1 MKVLVAL
8 LKATLSLLLMLLVL
22 SAALW
27 VWAGSSTSLATAL
40 ALAQPYLPAGQSLV
54 FKDVTGSLREGGR
67 VGWLRWQQGALSVEA
82 REAQVRWELR
92 PLLDGELRLSQLK
105 LAHLRIEDLRPQKA
119 AQPPLDLRLP
129 LKVDAVFSLGKFEW
143 AGSTPLQ
150 ITQASGY
157 YKFDSWYHTVD
168 KLQGHIASGSYT
180 LSGSL
185 QAQAPMALKLRAEG
199 SVQTTLPKTGQAVQV
214 KASAQVS
221 GPLAGRNAVLE
232 LKAQLTPELRS
243 SQATQAQVTARLQPW
258 HPQPILDAQAQWQ
271 ALDLSALWPQAPQT
285 QLSGTASVT
294 PQAQASGGAP
304 SQNWRAELKL
314 SNTQSGP
321 WNQHRLPLERLDAQG
336 VYSHGQWTVDALK
349 AQGADGRLEV
359 QGQFTDPERWAGT
372 LRLHN
377 LNLAALDARL
387 SATQLTGQ
395 LKLQQATDQI
405 DLDGQ
410 LQTHD
415 AQVQGQVRYG
425 INAQSAQGQLVFT
438 LPGAS
443 AQVKGQLAPT
453 QGGGDLSV
461 KVLDAARLNRWLHA
475 WPGIAQPLGQT
486 LIEGQAELNGHW
498 QGGWQ
503 GPLPALQLQAQL
515 SIPQLSVR
523 GPSQT
528 MASAW
533 HLRQAQADLKG
544 SLVALSLNLKAQLES
559 GTHRLALQAQAEG
572 GQKSP
577 GVWQAQ
583 FKEAQVSMEDSQ
595 RTGTWTLQSKAPID
609 LSLNHNGPT
618 QLTLGAGSAV
628 LFGPAPGSA
637 SLTWAPAQ
645 WSPTAWHSEGRL
657 QNLPL
662 AWLEMIGQ
670 TQMTNLGLRGD
681 LMFGGAWNAT
691 GGDTLRLR
699 ATLERTS
706 GDLQLLTDDATMGT
720 LRAGVREARLSVTLD
735 DTALA
740 TQLSW
745 ASERAGQAQAQFSTR
760 LNAQNQAWSW
770 PADAPLSGTLNVKLP
785 PVGVWS
791 LLAPPGWRLR
801 GTLDAQ
807 ATVSGTRSEP
817 QWRGTLSAQDL
828 AVRSVVDG
836 IDFSQGQL
844 RASLDGQRLNID
856 DFTLQG
862 AGGNTGGRLSLKGY
876 VLWLPASAPG
886 QALASRLRMSLD
898 ATAQALRVSTRADRR
913 LSVSGQLAAQL
924 VDAQLVVTGSLK
936 ADQALFILPED
947 SAPQLDDDV
956 VVRRSAAATPRPVP
970 KTGAPLGV
978 RITPEVNITLDL
990 GPDFAVRGHGLIS
1003 RLSGQL
1009 KLRSGG
1015 RDAAT
1020 PTLTGDLRTERGTFK
1035 AYGQQL
1041 DLEEGQL
1048 RFTGPINNPAL
1059 NILAI
1064 RPNLQQRVGVQI
1076 SGTALSPSVR
1086 LYSDPELPDAEKLAW
1101 LVLGRSA
1108 ANGGAESA
1116 VLQQAALALLGGKG
1130 KSLSGGMADAL
1141 GLDELSMRGA
1151 SSNADGSSTSAAI
1164 TLGKR
1169 LSRDIYV
1176 AYERSLAGTLGTFY
1190 IFYDLS
1196 RRFTLRA
1203 QTGEQSAVD
1212 LIFTLRYD

>member
-1 MKVLVAL
+1 MKILAAL
-8 LKATLSLLLMLLVL
+8 LKATLTLLLTLLVL

-27 VWAGSSTSLATAL
+27 VWAGSSSSLATAL
-40 ALAQPYLPAGQSLV
+40 YLAQPYLPAGQSLA
-54 FKDVTGSLREGGR
+54 FKDVTGSLRDGAS

-82 REAQVRWELR
+82 REVKVKWALQ
-92 PLLDGELRLSQLK
+92 PLLEGQLHLTQLK
-105 LAHLRIEDLRPQKA
+105 LAHLRIEDQRPKTA
-119 AQPPLDLRLP
+119 PQPPLDLGLP
-129 LKVDAVFSLGKFEW
+129 LKVDAAFSLGTFEW
-143 AGSTPLQ
+143 AGSTPVQ
-150 ITQASGY
+150 ITHVSGH
-157 YKFDSWYHTVD
+157 YKFDSLLHTID
-168 KLQGHIASGSYT
+168 MLQGHISSGNYT

-185 QAQAPMALKLRAEG
+185 QAQAPMALKLTLQGR
-199 SVQTTLPKTGQAVQV
+199 VQTTLPKTHQAVQV

-221 GPLAGRNAVLE
+221 GELAGRDAVLE

-243 SQATQAQVTARLQPW
+243 SHATQAQVTARLQPW
-258 HPQPILDAQAQWQ
+258 HPQPILNAQAQWQ
-271 ALDLSALWPQAPQT
+271 ALNLNALWPQAPQT

-294 PQAQASGGAP
+294 PDAQASNGAP
-304 SQNWRAELKL
+304 NQNWRADLKL
-314 SNTQSGP
+314 SNQQSGP

-336 VYSHGQWTVDALK
+336 VFTHGQWTVDSLK
-349 AQGADGRLEV
+349 AQGAGGQLEV
-359 QGQFTDPERWAGT
+359 QGQFTDPKRWDGT
-372 LRLHN
+372 LRLQD
-377 LNLAALDARL
+377 LNLVALDSRL

-415 AQVQGQVRYG
+415 AQVQGQVRYS
-425 INAQSAQGQLVFT
+425 IPTQAAQGQLAFT
-438 LPGAS
+438 LPGAH
-443 AQVKGQLAPT
+443 AQVKGQIAPT
-453 QGGGDLSV
+453 QGDGDLSV
-461 KVLDAARLNRWLHA
+461 NVLDAARLNRWLQA
-475 WPGIAQPLGQT
+475 WPGMAKPLGQT
-486 LIEGQAELNGHW
+486 LIEGQAQLSGHW

-503 GPLPALQLQAQL
+503 GPLPALN
-515 SIPQLSVR
+515 
-523 GPSQT
+523 
-528 MASAW
+528 
-533 HLRQAQADLKG
+533 
-544 SLVALSLNLKAQLES
+544 LNLKAQLQS
-559 GTHRLALQAQAEG
+559 GTRRLALQAQAQG
-572 GQKSP
+572 SQMSP

-583 FKEAQVSMEDSQ
+583 LQQAQLGIEDTQ
-595 RTGTWTLQSKAPID
+595 RTGTWTLQTKAPID
-609 LSLNHNGPT
+609 LNLNQSGPSPKLT
-618 QLTLGAGSAV
+618 LSAGRAQLT
-628 LFGPAPGSA
+628 GPAPGTVN
-637 SLTWAPAQ
+637 LTWAPAL
-645 WSPTAWHSEGRL
+645 WSPTQWHTEGRL
-657 QNLPL
+657 ENLPL

-670 TQMTNLGLRGD
+670 TQMTNLGLHGD
-681 LMFGGAWNAT
+681 LMFGGQWNAT
-691 GGDTLRLR
+691 GGDTLRLH

-706 GDLQLLTDDATMGT
+706 GDLQLLTEDATVGT

-735 DTALA
+735 DAALA
-740 TQLSW
+740 TQLTW
-745 ASERAGQAQAQFSTR
+745 TSERAGQAQAQFSTR
-760 LNAQNQAWSW
+760 LNTQNPVWSW
-770 PADAPLSGTLNVKLP
+770 PADAPLSGTLNAKLP
-785 PVGVWS
+785 PVGAWS

-836 IDFSQGQL
+836 IDFSQGRL

-862 AGGNTGGRLSLKGY
+862 AGGSTGGVLGLKGY

-924 VDAQLVVTGSLK
+924 NEAQLVVTGTLK

-956 VVRRSAAATPRPVP
+956 VVRRSAAAAPRPTP
-970 KTGAPLGV
+970 KTGPPLGL
-978 RITPEVNITLDL
+978 RIAPEVNITLDL
-990 GPDFAVRGHGLIS
+990 GPDFAVRGHGLVS

-1015 RDAAT
+1015 RNATTT
-1020 PTLTGDLRTERGTFK
+1020 PTLTGDLRTVRGSFK

-1076 SGTALSPSVR
+1076 SGTALSPTVR
-1086 LYSDPELPDAEKLAW
+1086 LYADPDLPDAEKLAW

-1130 KSLSGGMADAL
+1130 KSLSGGLADAF
-1141 GLDELSMRGA
+1141 GLDELSVRSA
-1151 SSNADGSSTSAAI
+1151 NSNADGSSTGAAV

-1203 QTGEQSAVD
+1203 QTGEQSAID

>member
-1 MKVLVAL
+1 MKVLAAFF
-8 LKATLSLLLMLLVL
+8 KATLSSAFVLLLTIVIMGG
-22 SAALW
+22 ALW
-27 VWAGSSTSLATAL
+27 VWAGSSTSLATTL
-40 ALAQPYLPAGQSLV
+40 KLVIPLLPAGHSLE
-54 FKDVTGSLREGGR
+54 FKDTTGSLRHGGT
-67 VGWLRWQQGALSVEA
+67 VGWLRWQQGALSIEA
-82 REAQVRWELR
+82 RQLSAGWELA
-92 PLLDGELRLSQLK
+92 PLLDGELNFSKLS
-105 LAHLRIEDLRPQKA
+105 LAHLRIEDRRPKTA
-119 AQPPLDLRLP
+119 PQPPLDLRLP
-129 LKVDAVFSLGKFEW
+129 LKVDAAFSLGTFEW
-143 AGSTPLQ
+143 AGTTPVQ
-150 ITQASGY
+150 ITQVSGH
-157 YKFDSWYHTVD
+157 YKFDSWNHTID
-168 KLQGHIASGSYT
+168 MLQGHIASGSYT

-185 QAQAPMALKLRAEG
+185 QAQAPMALKLTAQG
-199 SVQTTLPKTGQAVQV
+199 SVQTTLPKTHQAVQV

-221 GPLAGRNAVLE
+221 GQLAGRDAVLE
-232 LKAQLTPELRS
+232 LTAQLTPELRS
-243 SQATQAQVTARLQPW
+243 RQATQAQVTARLQPW
-258 HPQPILDAQAQWQ
+258 HPQPILNAQAQWQ
-271 ALDLSALWPQAPQT
+271 ALDLNALWPQAPQT

-294 PQAQASGGAP
+294 PAGQASHGAP
-304 SQNWRAELKL
+304 SQNWRADLKL

-321 WNQHRLPLERLDAQG
+321 WSQHRLPLEKLDVQG
-336 VYSHGQWTVDALK
+336 IFTHGQWTVDSLK
-349 AQGADGRLEV
+349 AQGAGGRLDV
-359 QGQFTDPERWAGT
+359 QGQFTDPKRWAGT
-372 LRLHN
+372 LKLQE

-415 AQVQGQVRYG
+415 AQVQGQVRYS
-425 INAQSAQGQLVFT
+425 INAQAAQGQLTFT
-438 LPGAS
+438 LPGAN
-443 AQVKGQLAPT
+443 AQVKGQIAPT
-453 QGGGDLSV
+453 QGSGDLSANV
-461 KVLDAARLNRWLHA
+461 VNAAQLNRWLHA
-475 WPGIAQPLGQT
+475 WPGITSAVGQT
-486 LIEGQAELNGHW
+486 TVGGQAQLNGHW

-503 GPLPALQLQAQL
+503 GPRP
-515 SIPQLSVR
+515 
-523 GPSQT
+523 
-528 MASAW
+528 
-533 HLRQAQADLKG
+533 
-544 SLVALSLNLKAQLES
+544 ALSLNLQAQLES
-559 GTHRLALQAQAEG
+559 GTRRLALQAQAQG
-572 GQKSP
+572 GQISP

-583 FKEAQVSMEDSQ
+583 LQQARLGIEDTQ
-595 RTGTWTLQSKAPID
+595 RTGTWTLQTKAPID
-609 LSLNHNGPT
+609 LNLNQSGPSPK
-618 QLTLGAGSAV
+618 LTLSAGSAQ
-628 LFGPAPGSA
+628 LTGPAPGTA
-637 SLTWAPAQ
+637 NLTWAPAL
-645 WSPTAWHSEGRL
+645 WSPTQWHSEGQL

-681 LMFGGAWNAT
+681 LMFGGEWNAT

-699 ATLERTS
+699 ATLARTS
-706 GDLQLLTDDATMGT
+706 GDLQLLTEDAT
-720 LRAGVREARLSVTLD
+720 LAALQAGVREARLNVSLD
-735 DTALA
+735 GEALA

-745 ASERAGQAQAQFSTR
+745 GSERAGQAKAQFNTR
-760 LNAQNQAWSW
+760 LSTQDGTWSW
-770 PADAPLSGTLNVKLP
+770 PADAPLSGTLSAKLP
-785 PVGVWS
+785 PVGAWS

-807 ATVSGTRSEP
+807 ASVSGTRSEP

-876 VLWLPASAPG
+876 VLWLPASTPG

-924 VDAQLVVTGSLK
+924 NKAQLVVNGTLK

-956 VVRRSAAATPRPVP
+956 VVRRSAATVPRPAP
-970 KTGAPLGV
+970 KTPPLGL

-990 GPDFAVRGHGLIS
+990 GPDFAVRGHGLVT
-1003 RLSGQL
+1003 RLAGQL
-1009 KLRSGG
+1009 NLRSGA
-1015 RDAAT
+1015 RDAATPT
-1020 PTLTGDLRTERGTFK
+1020 PTLTGDLRTVRGTFK

-1076 SGTALSPSVR
+1076 SGTALSPAVR

-1130 KSLSGGMADAL
+1130 KSLSGGLADAL
-1141 GLDELSMRGA
+1141 GLDELSVRGA
-1151 SSNADGSSTSAAI
+1151 NSNADGSSTSAAV

-1190 IFYDLS
+1190 VFYDLS